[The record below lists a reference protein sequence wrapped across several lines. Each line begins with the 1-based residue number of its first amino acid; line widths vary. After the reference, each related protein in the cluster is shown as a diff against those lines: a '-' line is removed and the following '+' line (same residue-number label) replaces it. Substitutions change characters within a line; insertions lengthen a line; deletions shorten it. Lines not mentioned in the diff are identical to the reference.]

1 LTNKN
6 MLLTRRYWP
15 RVSERFYID

>member
-6 MLLTRRYWP
+6 TLLTRRYWP